1 MSKDRTTKATN
12 PFDSDSDTEKE
23 VPRNST
29 QSSYGSSSYG
39 SPFADNKARY
49 RNDFRDS
56 GGIQN
61 QSTQELESY
70 AVYKAEETTQKVN
83 DCLRIAEDM
92 REGAS
97 KTLVQL
103 HQQGQQIERTHLTTV
118 DIDQDL
124 SRGEKL
130 LGNLGGIFSRKWKPQ
145 KNRPIK
151 GPMLARDE
159 AFAKKGSH
167 MEQRQRLGLTDGK
180 TRSNPRNLP
189 TEPASALEKVEVEK
203 MKQDDALDDLSN
215 ILGELKE
222 MAQDMGSEIDRYLS
236 MLIIPIV
243 HLIFSNFLLF
253 QLPTNQQKFRV
264 ICLYTEMRQ

>member
-1 MSKDRTTKATN
+1 MSRNRTTKATN
-12 PFDSDSDTEKE
+12 PFDSDSDTEKN
-23 VPRNST
+23 VPRACNTT
-29 QSSYGSSSYG
+29 QSSYSSSSYG
-39 SPFADNKARY
+39 TIFGDNKARY
-49 RNDFRDS
+49 RNDFCDF

-83 DCLRIAEDM
+83 DCLRIADDM

-103 HQQGQQIERTHLTTV
+103 HQQGQQIERTHLKAV

-130 LGNLGGIFSRKWKPQ
+130 LGSLGGIFSKKWKP
-145 KNRPIK
+145 KKTGPIK
-151 GPMLARDE
+151 GPKLARDE

-167 MEQRQRLGLTDGK
+167 MEQRQRLGLTDTK

-203 MKQDDALDDLSN
+203 MKQDDALDCISN
-215 ILGELKE
+215 ILGEMKE
-222 MAQDMGSEIDRYLS
+222 MARDMASELDDQIGAIEDAEKDS
-236 MLIIPIV
+236 DKLIIRLK
-243 HLIFSNFLLF
+243 HDNLRGRKLLG
-253 QLPTNQQKFRV
+253 K
-264 ICLYTEMRQ
+264 